1 MRLKHGWSIVLVVV
15 VLAVAACGPLTA
27 DPTPGGEAV
36 ASQAPPLEQAQE
48 TATQEKAP
56 TEEAVT
62 AASIASVG
70 TDDWHVLGS
79 PDAPV
84 TIVEYSDFQ

>member
-36 ASQAPPLEQAQE
+36 ASQAPPLEQA
-48 TATQEKAP
+48 P
-56 TEEAVT
+56 TEEADT
-62 AASIASVG
+62 AASIASVD
-70 TDDWHVLGS
+70 TDDWRVLGS

-84 TIVEYSDFQ
+84 TIVEHSDFQ